1 MRKLAMVL
9 VTGAILFGLV
19 GAAAAEGGSI
29 VPWSKTSSAMRP
41 TAGNGSVLPL
51 ESGTILPW

>member
-19 GAAAAEGGSI
+19 GVAAAEGGSI
-29 VPWSKTSSAMRP
+29 IPWSKTNSVLLP
-41 TAGNGSVLPL
+41 TAGNGSVVPL
-51 ESGTILPW
+51 EYGTILPW